1 MKTLLQA
8 IDRYLILPIKI
19 AIGFIIRLFAI
30 LFGLS
35 YAFAFFTYP
44 ILVGFGKVF
53 TAFFTPDKPENQ
65 TVLGSIKLMY
75 DVMLSSKLA
84 VKTWHAIIWYLKT
97 PINLLKVVNQYTGIN
112 LLDQNSAYWLLSW
125 FIIIVLYFALFIL
138 TKDVIVK
145 LKNLILDIILP
156 AIGKFIYSMK
166 SKMKIT
172 PKKSFALHAN
182 SKLAR
187 KLADLKVIFRD
198 KYE

>member
-8 IDRYLILPIKI
+8 INRYLILPIKI
-19 AIGFIIRLFAI
+19 AIGFIIKLFAI

-44 ILVGFGKVF
+44 ILAGFGKLFSVV
-53 TAFFTPDKPENQ
+53 FTPDKPENQ

-97 PINLLKVVNQYTGIN
+97 PINLLKAVNQYTGIN

-138 TKDVIVK
+138 TKDV
-145 LKNLILDIILP
+145 LIKIEQLLLNVILP
-156 AIGKFIYSMK
+156 FIGKIAYKIK
-166 SKMKIT
+166 SKLQLKPMRIFKVN
-172 PKKSFALHAN
+172 PN

-187 KLADLKVIFRD
+187 KLNDLKVIFRD
-198 KYE
+198 SVH

>member
-44 ILVGFGKVF
+44 ILAGFGKLFSAV
-53 TAFFTPDKPENQ
+53 FTPDKPENQ

-97 PINLLKVVNQYTGIN
+97 PINLLKAVNQYTGIN

-125 FIIIVLYFALFIL
+125 FIIIVLYFALFML
-138 TKDVIVK
+138 TKDVVSKIKQLLLNVILPFIGKIAYK
-145 LKNLILDIILP
+145 LK
-156 AIGKFIYSMK
+156 
-166 SKMKIT
+166 SKLQLKPMRIFKVN
-172 PKKSFALHAN
+172 SN
-182 SKLAR
+182 SKLAK
-187 KLADLKVIFRD
+187 KLNDLKVIFRD
-198 KYE
+198 DIH

>member
-19 AIGFIIRLFAI
+19 AIGFIIRLAAI

-53 TAFFTPDKPENQ
+53 TAFFTPDKPESQ
-65 TVLGSIKLMY
+65 TILSDIKLMY
-75 DVMLSSKLA
+75 SFTLSSKLA

-125 FIIIVLYFALFIL
+125 LIIIVLYFALFIL
-138 TKDVIVK
+138 TKDVIAK
-145 LKNLILDIILP
+145 LKDLILNIILP
-156 AIGKFIYSMK
+156 AIGKFIK
-166 SKMKIT
+166 TFKNTCNFIHKM
-172 PKKSFALHAN
+172 N
-182 SKLAR
+182 
-187 KLADLKVIFRD
+187 
-198 KYE
+198 

>member
-19 AIGFIIRLFAI
+19 AIGFIIRLAAI

-44 ILVGFGKVF
+44 ILAGFGKLFSAV
-53 TAFFTPDKPENQ
+53 FTPDKPENQ

-97 PINLLKVVNQYTGIN
+97 PINLLN
-112 LLDQNSAYWLLSW
+112 QNSAYWLLSW
-125 FIIIVLYFALFIL
+125 FIIIVLYFALFVL
-138 TKDVIVK
+138 TKDVIAK
-145 LKNLILDIILP
+145 LKDLILNIILP
-156 AIGKFIYSMK
+156 AIGKLIYSVK

-172 PKKSFALHAN
+172 PKKSFALHTN